1 MKAASEAAFQAQVEQ
16 LAAFY
21 GWHLRYHAPD
31 NIPRRTRTGR
41 VMVQDVTPGFPDLW
55 LLREPDLIVAELKTE
70 KGRLS
75 PAQQQ
80 WIAALTA
87 CGLEV
92 YIWRPSDFDEIN
104 ARLSRGRHRTEPLYR
119 TAA

>member
-1 MKAASEAAFQAQVEQ
+1 MKAGSEAAFQAQVEQ

-21 GWHLRYHAPD
+21 GWNLRYHPPD
-31 NIPRRTRTGR
+31 NIPRHTRTGR
-41 VMVQDVTPGFPDLW
+41 VVVQDVTAGFPDLW
-55 LLREPDLIVAELKTE
+55 LIREPELVVAELKTE

-75 PAQQQ
+75 PAQER

-92 YIWRPSDFDEIN
+92 YIWRPSDFDDIH
-104 ARLSRGRHRTEPLYR
+104 ARLSRDRHRTEPLYR